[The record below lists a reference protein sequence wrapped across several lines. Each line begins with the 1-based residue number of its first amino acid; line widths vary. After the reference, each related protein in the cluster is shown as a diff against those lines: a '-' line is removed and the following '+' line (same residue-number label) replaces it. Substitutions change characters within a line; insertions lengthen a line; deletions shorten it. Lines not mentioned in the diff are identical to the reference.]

1 MNLPPLGIAVAAL
14 GGMAI
19 GIEREW
25 SGHTVGPDARFGG
38 IRTFTLLG
46 LLAGTSGWLVTAGW
60 TVLAAALLAA
70 AGALVVVAYAAASR
84 RNVDGTT
91 EVSALVVLG
100 AGVLAGLGSYTLSSG
115 IIAVTALILVEKSR
129 LHAFVARV
137 DDAELRAATRFAVM
151 SVVILPLLPQGPYG
165 PLGGVYP
172 RDLWILVLFFSGLS
186 FAGFLARRAAGA
198 RHGYPIAEIGRAH
211 V

>member
-60 TVLAAALLAA
+60 TVLAAALLGCERAPGFHA
-70 AGALVVVAYAAASR
+70 TDITGASF
-84 RNVDGTT
+84 GTGST
-91 EVSALVVLG
+91 TFTTTNPGYWSLG
-100 AGVLAGLGSYTLSSG
+100 ADNYFGFRFTAADGSVHYGWGRMTMGSTQA
-115 IIAVTALILVEKSR
+115 IRTLVE
-129 LHAFVARV
+129 VAC
-137 DDAELRAATRFAVM
+137 AATRA
-151 SVVILPLLPQGPYG
+151 
-165 PLGGVYP
+165 
-172 RDLWILVLFFSGLS
+172 LFEVRELTE
-186 FAGFLARRAAGA
+186 LD
-198 RHGYPIAEIGRAH
+198 
-211 V
+211 